1 MVGGVRRYLGDA
13 GPRGTAVARIAVS
26 LSLLLVL
33 AHHLDTPVLAAG
45 QPAALYRPV
54 GAAWLVPHAHVTPAT
69 LGALLVVALAATV
82 AALVG
87 WHTRGAYAVAYLGT
101 LTLVSVSYSFSMAW
115 SHGEAV
121 TFLAGLPLLLAPL
134 GDAWSA
140 DAARRATATAARCPA
155 ATPPAAMSAIPPAA
169 ASATPP
175 AAASATPTASTAA
188 PAGGDPPT
196 AAPTGGPPPAVPASG
211 PRYGIPLRGAQAL
224 VALYFFHVLY
234 GRLAAAGTAW
244 ALSEN
249 LRHILSLRFLV
260 VGEAPPWLARQ
271 ALDHGGLARAL
282 AAADLLLL
290 AAPLCLLP
298 LLRHRTARLL
308 AAGAV
313 TAVALGWTTVYGLFG
328 GEAVPLGALFLR
340 VGGTAAPR
348 PSAPGQWPWRV
359 RATAA
364 LVGAAVLAQ
373 AGAGWAGGERRLRAY
388 PFTATAVYP
397 RLYGPVEYRLT
408 VRTRPVLS
416 PALRDR
422 VRLLYTGPVA
432 NRCVAW
438 QRAGRID
445 AEYRAMHGRR
455 LEEVTVWAQRWDVTG
470 GRAAVLGTVPWV
482 TWRPGAA
489 CPASTGPPHRA
500 PSGAA
505 APVPARRPGQVAARG
520 RAARNG

>member
-1 MVGGVRRYLGDA
+1 MAGGVRRYLGDA
-13 GPRGTAVARIAVS
+13 GPRSAALARIAVS

-33 AHHLDTPVLAAG
+33 AHHLDTPLLAGG

-54 GAAWLVPHAHVTPAT
+54 GVAWLTPHALVTRAT
-69 LGALLVVALAATV
+69 LTVLLVTALAATI

-87 WHTRGAYAVAYLGT
+87 WYSRCAYAVAYLGT

-115 SHGEAV
+115 SHGENV

-140 DAARRATATAARCPA
+140 DAARRAAAPP
-155 ATPPAAMSAIPPAA
+155 PPAPLTVAPPAA
-169 ASATPP
+169 ALTAAPRLAAAPPTAVARP
-175 AAASATPTASTAA
+175 AAAPTTTP
-188 PAGGDPPT
+188 
-196 AAPTGGPPPAVPASG
+196 GPG
-211 PRYGIPLRGAQAL
+211 PRYGIPLRAAQAL
-224 VALYFFHVLY
+224 VALYFFHAVY
-234 GRLAAAGTAW
+234 GRLAATGTAW
-244 ALSEN
+244 ALSDN
-249 LRHILSLRFLV
+249 LRHILALRFLV

-271 ALDHGGLARAL
+271 ALAHGGLARAL
-282 AAADLLLL
+282 AATDLLLQ
-290 AAPLCLLP
+290 AAPVCLLP
-298 LLRHRTARLL
+298 LLRHRAARLVS
-308 AAGAV
+308 AGAV
-313 TAVALGWTTVYGLFG
+313 TAVGVGWTTVLGLFG
-328 GEAVPLGALFLR
+328 GEAIPLGALFLR
-340 VGGTAAPR
+340 AGGRVFPG
-348 PSAPGQWPWRV
+348 PLAPGRWPWRV
-359 RATAA
+359 RVTAG

-373 AGAGWAGGERRLRAY
+373 AGAGWAGADRRRAY

-397 RLYGPVEYRLT
+397 RLYGPVEYRLA

-445 AEYRAMHGRR
+445 AEYRALHGRS

-482 TWRPGAA
+482 TWRPGTT
-489 CPASTGPPHRA
+489 CPATTL
-500 PSGAA
+500 
-505 APVPARRPGQVAARG
+505 RR
-520 RAARNG
+520 